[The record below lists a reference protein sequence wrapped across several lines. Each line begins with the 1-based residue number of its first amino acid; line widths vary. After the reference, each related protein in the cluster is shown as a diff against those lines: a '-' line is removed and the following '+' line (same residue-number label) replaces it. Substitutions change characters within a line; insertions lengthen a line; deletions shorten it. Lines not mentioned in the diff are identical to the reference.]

1 MQVARITTTFFTNL
15 ITRLGIQP
23 PFSEGFL
30 MSNTVQPVSIV
41 DSDITLT
48 AVTTSITQGN
58 PFTAG
63 ELAAPAANTV
73 NADSGAQAA
82 GNYAYRIQFSHNVA
96 AAVNYQWRIERRDAA
111 NAANIWSQIVGSWQG
126 GDAFFD
132 ISGTMTLSTNERLR
146 IINITAPVGLTVQ
159 ASIWL
164 VRT

>member
-1 MQVARITTTFFTNL
+1 MQVARITATFFTSL

-41 DSDITLT
+41 DSDIVLT

-58 PFTAG
+58 PYTAG

-73 NADSGAQAA
+73 NADTGAQAA
-82 GNYAYRIQFSHNVA
+82 GNYAYRIQIAHNVA
-96 AAVNYQWRIERRDAA
+96 ANVNYQWRIERRDAA
-111 NAANIWSQIVGSWQG
+111 NAANIWGQIVSFWTAGT
-126 GDAFFD
+126 AFQD
-132 ISGTMTLSTNERLR
+132 LSGTLTLAAGERLR
-146 IINITAPVGLTVQ
+146 VINVSGPLGLTVQ

>member
-1 MQVARITTTFFTNL
+1 MQVARITSTFFTTL

-48 AVTTSITQGN
+48 AVTTSITQGSA
-58 PFTAG
+58 FTAG

-73 NADSGAQAA
+73 NADTGAQSA
-82 GNYAYRIQFSHNVA
+82 GNYAYRIQIAHNVGA
-96 AAVNYQWRIERRDAA
+96 AANYQWRIERRDAA
-111 NAANIWSQIVGSWQG
+111 NAANIWGQIVGAWQG
-126 GDAFFD
+126 GPAFFD
-132 ISGTMTLSTNERLR
+132 IAGTLTLAAGERLR
-146 IINITAPVGLTVQ
+146 VINVTGPVGITVQ